1 MGLTSLA
8 IRRPLFMLMVI
19 SAIVVFGLVS
29 YSRLGV
35 DLNPNVN
42 FPVVSIVTSYPG
54 AGSESV
60 DRLVT
65 RKIEDAVAGINGI
78 DYIRS
83 SSTRGVSQ
91 VVVVFKDG
99 VNADTASIEVE
110 RKVNA
115 ARANLPTE
123 AEAPTIVKADL
134 QAQPV
139 IDLALSGDRPLEEL
153 QQIADDQIKDQLA
166 AISGVARVDVF
177 GGHEREVHVQID
189 DAQLKA
195 RGLSVQQVI
204 SALGADNMDA
214 PSGKIT
220 EGQKDFNIR
229 VDTRYA
235 KPDDLANLIVT
246 QTSTGPIYLRDV
258 ATIEDSFKDPA
269 IIQRVNGKESVGII
283 VVKSADANTIAVTDG
298 VKKAVAQ
305 IQAGLP
311 KGTTLDVVLD
321 TSVFIRDSMNSLQRN
336 LVEAVLLTGLVMLI
350 FLHTWRSTLIVLLAI
365 PTSMIATFMVMYILG
380 FTLNQ
385 MSMLALALS
394 VGILVDD
401 SIVVLENIFRHLQ
414 LGETPW
420 TAALKGRSEIGLAAI
435 AITLVDVVVF
445 VPVAFM
451 SGIVGQ
457 FFRQFGLSVAAA
469 TLFSL
474 GVSFTL
480 TPLLASRWLKAPKP
494 HHEKNVFD
502 KAGDLFDA
510 GFGKVARGYGWL
522 LRHAIGRKARWLVV
536 LIGILSFVTGIGLLA
551 SGQVGSEFFP
561 QSDQSEF
568 TLAVEMPA
576 GTSLEAT
583 SAAVKQV
590 EDQLLTWP
598 EVTKIFTTIGRAGGD
613 SPNEPRFATLDV
625 KMVPKT
631 ERSRSADAV
640 ANAAR
645 QLSALAPGMKIR
657 AQMPGGAGQGGQ
669 SIQVFVK
676 GADQDEL
683 ARIAAQVEQIV
694 RSTPGTTDVTN
705 SGTAGQPEVVVT
717 IDRARAADL
726 GLTPGQ
732 VASVLRTHVDG
743 TVATKYRPASGDDVD
758 VRVLA
763 DKSTFQTV
771 DQIRAIELIGSGGQL
786 VRLGQ
791 IADIHEAAAPPQ
803 LNRRDRQPLI
813 TIGAEPHGRPLG
825 DVSADIQQK
834 LKGIP
839 LPPGYSLQMGG
850 QTQTQNESFA
860 QIFQAL
866 GLSVLLMYM
875 LQVALF
881 ESLLYPFIILLSLP
895 LSIVGAIGGLWITH
909 NTMNIVSMIGVIML
923 MGLVGKNAILLVDY
937 TNTLRARGLP
947 RNEALLEAGPTRLRP
962 IAMTTTA
969 MILAMFPLAAGLAE
983 GAEWRAPMAVVIMG
997 GLITSSLLTLVFIPA
1012 VYTLFDDLPGGVRKL
1027 VRLLLW
1033 PIRRLRRR
1041 PPSDLTPPSAGGR
1054 PEAVDGAV
1062 QPRAPGPRVPVGA
1075 GYSGPTLPTT
1085 LASRAVFWTR
1095 FGTCR

>member
-110 RKVNA
+110 RKVDA

-123 AEAPTIVKADL
+123 SDAPSIVKADL
-134 QAQPV
+134 HAQPV

-457 FFRQFGLSVAAA
+457 FFRQFGLVVASA
-469 TLFSL
+469 TLLSL
-474 GVSFTL
+474 FVSFTL
-480 TPLLASRWLKAPKP
+480 TPMLASRWLAPGRP
-494 HHEKNVFD
+494 
-502 KAGDLFDA
+502 AP
-510 GFGKVARGYGWL
+510 GFGPWRAFVDGFEWGFERLRAGYSRLLDWA
-522 LRHAIGRKARWLVV
+522 LRHRWVPPAVAGISLVV
-536 LIGILSFVTGIGLLA
+536 AFAMVPLGFVRF
-551 SGQVGSEFFP
+551 EFIP
-561 QSDQSEF
+561 QTDNGFF
-568 TLAVEMPA
+568 TIVVEMPPGA
-576 GTSLEAT
+576 SLEAT
-583 SAAVKQV
+583 EGALRAIEARLAAI
-590 EDQLLTWP
+590 P
-598 EVTKIFTTIGRAGGD
+598 EVDLYLSASGVGGFEGSGGGGIGVQAQRALWPHYRRAGG
-613 SPNEPRFATLDV
+613 SP
-625 KMVPKT
+625 
-631 ERSRSADAV
+631 
-640 ANAAR
+640 
-645 QLSALAPGMKIR
+645 
-657 AQMPGGAGQGGQ
+657 
-669 SIQVFVK
+669 
-676 GADQDEL
+676 
-683 ARIAAQVEQIV
+683 
-694 RSTPGTTDVTN
+694 
-705 SGTAGQPEVVVT
+705 
-717 IDRARAADL
+717 
-726 GLTPGQ
+726 
-732 VASVLRTHVDG
+732 
-743 TVATKYRPASGDDVD
+743 
-758 VRVLA
+758 
-763 DKSTFQTV
+763 
-771 DQIRAIELIGSGGQL
+771 
-786 VRLGQ
+786 
-791 IADIHEAAAPPQ
+791 PP
-803 LNRRDRQPLI
+803 
-813 TIGAEPHGRPLG
+813 
-825 DVSADIQQK
+825 
-834 LKGIP
+834 
-839 LPPGYSLQMGG
+839 
-850 QTQTQNESFA
+850 
-860 QIFQAL
+860 
-866 GLSVLLMYM
+866 
-875 LQVALF
+875 
-881 ESLLYPFIILLSLP
+881 
-895 LSIVGAIGGLWITH
+895 
-909 NTMNIVSMIGVIML
+909 
-923 MGLVGKNAILLVDY
+923 
-937 TNTLRARGLP
+937 
-947 RNEALLEAGPTRLRP
+947 
-962 IAMTTTA
+962 
-969 MILAMFPLAAGLAE
+969 
-983 GAEWRAPMAVVIMG
+983 
-997 GLITSSLLTLVFIPA
+997 
-1012 VYTLFDDLPGGVRKL
+1012 
-1027 VRLLLW
+1027 
-1033 PIRRLRRR
+1033 
-1041 PPSDLTPPSAGGR
+1041 
-1054 PEAVDGAV
+1054 
-1062 QPRAPGPRVPVGA
+1062 
-1075 GYSGPTLPTT
+1075 
-1085 LASRAVFWTR
+1085 
-1095 FGTCR
+1095 